1 MDRSPGRLGRR
12 LLLAVVPLLLVLE
25 IPGGLEMLRRPDLGW
40 KLRQTTVMVVEPD
53 GPAARAGVE
62 VGDRVIALGRER
74 VASYADVRAS
84 LVGQHAG
91 DELRL
96 TLLRN
101 DRPLV
106 LDIELS
112 RRPMES
118 QVLTLSMRLSAIC
131 FLFLGFVTYLR
142 RDDELGRT
150 FYVLCV
156 LLAFP
161 FLDLPSLPDRHWI
174 RLVTGLRDGM
184 QALLAAFLLRFLL
197 IFPEGVASREAGY
210 ARQRWV
216 LVPAVVLLPVHVA
229 SSLAPASPAARAVEP
244 WLLTAT
250 TLLFVG
256 YVLAGIAVFVRKI
269 QRRETWVRGSKLR
282 LAALGL
288 GLGVLP
294 LTIAALARL
303 LDPTHAW
310 PLDELA
316 VLALPLV
323 PASFS
328 LALLRSGVIDLAH
341 LTRQALVAAFLG
353 LPVALGAWVTAGI
366 VGPRLDPSA
375 RPAVYL
381 LVIVGLVALFT
392 LTRAPVRALA
402 GGIDRVLYPEQR
414 RIRRVADELGRTL
427 SESREPEAVIEDFL
441 GGVRQLVDTRQAR
454 ILEPH
459 GSRWVPHGLDGE
471 LATALQLGDESS
483 LARLLCGSREVLV
496 LPPDRAT
503 EDHRFGPS
511 TRAWI
516 RRADAHVVAPLVSS
530 GETVALLVLGPRN
543 DGRAYGA
550 LHLYHVDSL
559 CRQAAAALQN
569 ARLHE
574 EDLARERV
582 RTELQLAQKI
592 QQQLL
597 PQAPILGDSITVCG
611 RTVSSRSVGGDLH
624 DHFTLSD
631 GGVVVVVADASGKG
645 IPASLLTSGVRTA
658 VRETVRPG
666 LPLSDAIAHVNR
678 HVHGMTS
685 VGNFIALFCALIDPR
700 TGVVEYCVAGIE
712 PPLWIRSRRERC
724 EPLTR
729 GGPVLGV
736 DPDAGYHA
744 GTIRLDPGDTLV
756 AYSDGVIDEEDSE
769 GEPFG
774 PQRLAALLRAE
785 REHEPRRLLASI
797 FGRVKA
803 HAAAEAVDDTTV
815 VVVRRSQEVHV
826 GTESAAG
833 SG

>member
-1 MDRSPGRLGRR
+1 
-12 LLLAVVPLLLVLE
+12 
-25 IPGGLEMLRRPDLGW
+25 
-40 KLRQTTVMVVEPD
+40 
-53 GPAARAGVE
+53 
-62 VGDRVIALGRER
+62 
-74 VASYADVRAS
+74 
-84 LVGQHAG
+84 
-91 DELRL
+91 
-96 TLLRN
+96 
-101 DRPLV
+101 
-106 LDIELS
+106 
-112 RRPMES
+112 
-118 QVLTLSMRLSAIC
+118 
-131 FLFLGFVTYLR
+131 
-142 RDDELGRT
+142 
-150 FYVLCV
+150 VLCV

-161 FLDLPSLPDRHWI
+161 FLDLPSLPDRTWL
-174 RLVTGLRDGM
+174 RLVTGLRDGL

-197 IFPEGVASREAGY
+197 IFPEGVSGRREGY
-210 ARQRWV
+210 RRQRWV
-216 LVPAVVLLPVHVA
+216 FAPALALLPVHVA
-229 SSLAPASPAARAVEP
+229 SSLAPGSPAARAVEP

-250 TLLFVG
+250 TLLFAA

-294 LTIAALARL
+294 LTVAALARL
-303 LDPTHAW
+303 IDPTHAW

-341 LTRQALVAAFLG
+341 LTRQALVAVFLG
-353 LPVALGAWVTAGI
+353 VPVALGAWLAADLL
-366 VGPRLDPSA
+366 GPRLDPAA
-375 RPAVYL
+375 RPVVSL
-381 LVIVGLVALFT
+381 LVIAALVALFT
-392 LTRAPVRALA
+392 LTRVPVRALA
-402 GGIDRVLYPEQR
+402 GAIDRVLYPER
-414 RIRRVADELGRTL
+414 RHIRRVADELGRAL

-441 GGVRQLVDTRQAR
+441 GGIRRLVDTRQAR

-459 GSRWVPHGLDGE
+459 GDRWIPHGLDAE
-471 LATALQLGDESS
+471 RATALQLRDDSS
-483 LARLLCGSREVLV
+483 LARLLCGSREVL
-496 LPPDRAT
+496 LLQPDRAT
-503 EDHRFGPS
+503 EDRRFGPA

-530 GETVALLVLGPRN
+530 GETVALLVLGPRAG
-543 DGRAYGA
+543 GRDYGA

-574 EDLARERV
+574 DDLARERV

-597 PQAPILGDSITVCG
+597 PQAPIVGDSITVCG

-631 GGVVVVVADASGKG
+631 GTVVVVVADASGKG

-666 LPLSDAIAHVNR
+666 LPLAEAMAHVNR

-685 VGNFIALFCALIDPR
+685 VGNFIALFCAVVEPR

-712 PPLWIRSRRERC
+712 PPLWVRSALDRC

-744 GTIRLDPGDTLV
+744 GTIRLEPGDTLV
-756 AYSDGVIDEEDSE
+756 AYSDGVVDEENAE

-774 PQRLAALLRAE
+774 PQRLSTLLRTD
-785 REHEPRRLLASI
+785 RRRDPGSLLASI
-797 FGRVKA
+797 FGRLEEFG
-803 HAAAEAVDDTTV
+803 AEESVDDTTV
-815 VVVRRSQEVHV
+815 VVVRRSQEVHI
-826 GTESAAG
+826 GTKAARAEG
-833 SG
+833 